1 MVSFWLY
8 FFNIVFLRI
17 CIFIQVFV
25 PKMQTVGVTDGRPD
39 RYRWPFGPAK
49 PALAQCRFL
58 MHVVILLRKDTIFY
72 TQILF
77 NLHAV
82 HSDIFLFE
90 TKATK
95 QQKTPSEAPQRRPGG
110 ALGVAQASP

>member
-1 MVSFWLY
+1 MAGL
-8 FFNIVFLRI
+8 
-17 CIFIQVFV
+17 
-25 PKMQTVGVTDGRPD
+25 TVTDGPL
-39 RYRWPFGPAK
+39 GLQK
-49 PALAQCRFL
+49 PALAQSRFL

-82 HSDIFLFE
+82 HSDIFSFE

-110 ALGVAQASP
+110 ALGGAQASP